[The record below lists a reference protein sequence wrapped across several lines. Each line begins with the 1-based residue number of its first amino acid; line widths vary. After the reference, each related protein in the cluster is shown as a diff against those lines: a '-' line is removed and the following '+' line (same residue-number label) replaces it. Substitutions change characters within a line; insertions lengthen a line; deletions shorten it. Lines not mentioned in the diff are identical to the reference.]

1 MLCRGIGNIGILY
14 VYVWLNLFFFW
25 LKLKCVEMI
34 FLVENCSLG
43 KCKGLLVKKN
53 RGFNL

>member
-1 MLCRGIGNIGILY
+1 MLCRDIGNIGILY

-43 KCKGLLVKKN
+43 RCKGLLVKKN